1 MDKKQCPECGK
12 WLMPLKAGAA
22 QGQVVH
28 GTPIRKHKCDP
39 CPLDVLQDILG
50 MVDVQV
56 DVETIKGWTVDQRNE
71 AQKWAGKLHM
81 RAADNVVRVPPRP
94 DFLLEPAPEQPETA
108 APWTSFGTIW
118 PEPPRRW

>member
-1 MDKKQCPECGK
+1 MDKVQCPKCGK
-12 WLMPLKAGAA
+12 WLAPLTGSFRDVKLRA
-22 QGQVVH
+22 
-28 GTPIRKHKCDP
+28 HKCDP

-56 DVETIKGWTVDQRNE
+56 DMETIEGWTVDQRNE

-81 RAADNVVRVPPRP
+81 RAADNIVRVPPRP
-94 DFLLEPAPEQPETA
+94 DFLPDPALEQSEA
-108 APWTSFGTIW
+108 ATPWSSFGTIW